1 MNIRTL
7 LTMVCLVWAAT
18 EGSAQITSKVAY
30 KAISHKATATAST
43 KNTPTPEDDFVPK
56 GVVTPKITFPRIKF
70 ETEKIEL
77 GIIKEDAVVRRE
89 FEFTNTGGANLVILD
104 VKGSCGCTVPE
115 YPLVPIAPGEK
126 GKIAVTYTARNKM
139 GPQKPEITVL
149 TNGSPRSIKLHLET
163 WVEQIPGGVKD
174 IKTK

>member
-7 LTMVCLVWAAT
+7 LTMVCLVWVAT
-18 EGSAQITSKVAY
+18 EGAAQVTQKHLHKPLAKNHQTKSVT
-30 KAISHKATATAST
+30 AI
-43 KNTPTPEDDFVPK
+43 EDDFVPK
-56 GVVTPKITFPRIKF
+56 GAVTPKVTFPRIKF
-70 ETEKIEL
+70 ETEKIDL
-77 GIIKEDAVVRRE
+77 GIIKEDAIIRKE

-126 GKIAVTYTARNKM
+126 GKIVVTYTARNKM

-149 TNGSPRSIKLHLET
+149 TNGSPRTFKLHLET

-174 IKTK
+174 HKTK